1 VIVRALACLVLD
13 LDDTLF
19 LERDYARSG
28 FEAIGPWAEA
38 ELGVPSFASRAW
50 AELEGGR
57 RGDVFDAVLRGA
69 GRPATPAA
77 VAELV
82 RRYRAH
88 RPRLALLPDAR
99 AALEA
104 LVGRVRLAAV
114 SDGPLESQRAKA
126 EALGLARWV
135 DPIVL
140 TAALG
145 PGLGKPHPR
154 AFVLVEEAT
163 GARGAA
169 CAYVGDNPAK
179 DFGGPRSLG
188 WRTIR
193 VRRPGAL
200 HVDVPSGDDVDE
212 EIESFAELRGF

>member
-1 VIVRALACLVLD
+1 MRGVACLVLD

-19 LERDYARSG
+19 LERDFVRSG
-28 FEAIGPWAEA
+28 FEAIAPWAEA
-38 ELGVPSFASRAW
+38 ELGVTEFASRAW
-50 AELEGGR
+50 AEHEAGR
-57 RGDVFDAVLRGA
+57 RGDVFDAVLGAA
-69 GRPATPAA
+69 GRPGDEGA

-104 LVGRVRLAAV
+104 LAGRVRLAAV

-135 DPIVL
+135 NPIVL
-140 TAALG
+140 TGALG
-145 PGLGKPHPR
+145 SGFGKPHPR
-154 AFVLVEEAT
+154 AFALVEEAT

-193 VRRPGAL
+193 IRRSGGL
-200 HVDVPSGDDVDE
+200 HAAVPSGADVDE
-212 EIESFAELRGF
+212 EIASLAALI